1 MSRKTRR
8 RERRKGAGVPVMVKC
23 LTGNLSFSF
32 EPSRLT
38 VSVRGVMGTGKSTF
52 TAVMVREL
60 CVIERRPV
68 YVWMRQF
75 KLGDTLPIY
84 ESQLGAG
91 NFFVRTKTLLPCHL
105 ERLRNSIVVIED
117 APSWLSSRSRDA
129 MESLVSSYARANNTL
144 AIIVSQKPQALP
156 TALTFEL
163 DKVNGHFY
171 YRAVEG
177 RRASSWMEW
186 TNATHLDAD
195 KFVLEGVKEG
205 GEVGRSGR
213 AVNKESKRQKAFAM
227 FDRGCSNK
235 EVEEA
240 LGLSEESV
248 CVYRHQWK
256 KGRRAA
262 NPYINI
268 LRLEA
273 DISGGGGSSEW
284 DEKRV
289 QQLNINLLR
298 SVGGG
303 GDEAMAMEKVWNE
316 A

>member
-1 MSRKTRR
+1 MLIQSKT
-8 RERRKGAGVPVMVKC
+8 ED
-23 LTGNLSFSF
+23 LSFSF

-163 DKVNGHFY
+163 DKVNGRFY

-240 LGLSEESV
+240 LGLTYGLV
-248 CVYRHQWK
+248 RFYRYEWNERKRSGTQNTNK
-256 KGRRAA
+256 
-262 NPYINI
+262 
-268 LRLEA
+268 LTL
-273 DISGGGGSSEW
+273 GGGGEI
-284 DEKRV
+284 E
-289 QQLNINLLR
+289 LR
-298 SVGGG
+298 E
-303 GDEAMAMEKVWNE
+303 GDADRI
-316 A
+316 